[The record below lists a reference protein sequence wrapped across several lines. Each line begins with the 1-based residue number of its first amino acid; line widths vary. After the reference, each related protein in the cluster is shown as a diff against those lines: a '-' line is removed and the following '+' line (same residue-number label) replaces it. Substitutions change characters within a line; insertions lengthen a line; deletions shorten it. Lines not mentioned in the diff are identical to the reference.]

1 MDEPHQHAG
10 LAAERGRVTPG
21 PRAQTAT
28 HRESTVKYETQKVAY
43 PFIVV
48 ALLLFAA
55 QVTFGTLAGIV
66 YVYPN
71 FLSETM
77 PFHIM
82 RMSHTNLL
90 LVWLL
95 TGFFGATYYLLPE
108 EAETEIHSPTLA
120 YVHLGIFVFAG
131 AAALIG
137 YQFGIHE
144 GRHYLEQPLWVKIL
158 LTVAFLMFLY
168 NATMTLL
175 KGRRTAI
182 SVVLLLGL
190 WAAAVFW
197 LFAFYNPANLA
208 LDKMYWW
215 YIVHV
220 WVEGVWGLIMASLLA
235 YLVIKLTGVD
245 REVIEKWLYVIVGL
259 VLFSGLL
266 GTGHHYYWI
275 GTPAY
280 WQPIGSIFSS
290 LEVAPLFAMVV
301 FAFYMFWR
309 GRRDHPNKSAILW
322 TLGCVVMAFFGAGV
336 WGFMHTLSFINY
348 YTHGTQITAAHAHL
362 AFFGAYVMLN
372 LAVFTYALPHLRGKL
387 PYNQLLNMWSF
398 WIMTSGMAFMT
409 FTLTF
414 AGVIQTHLQ
423 RVMAMRFMVVAE
435 EIELFMVMRL
445 VSGVVV
451 TLSVWMFV
459 YALLGPAKE
468 QPAEGMPR
476 VAPPTPATA

>member
-1 MDEPHQHAG
+1 M
-10 LAAERGRVTPG
+10 
-21 PRAQTAT
+21 
-28 HRESTVKYETQKVAY
+28 KYETQKVAY
-43 PFIVV
+43 PFFVA
-48 ALLLFAA
+48 ALLLFVA
-55 QVTFGTLAGIV
+55 QIIFGVLAGVV
-66 YVYPN
+66 YVFPN
-71 FLSETM
+71 FLSEAM
-77 PFHIM
+77 PFHII

-90 LVWLL
+90 IVWLL
-95 TGFFGATYYLLPE
+95 IGFFGATYYLLPE
-108 EAETEIHSPTLA
+108 EAEVEIHSPTIA
-120 YVHLGIFVFAG
+120 YVQLGIFVFAG

-158 LTVAFLMFLY
+158 LTISFLMFLY
-168 NATMTLL
+168 NASRTLL
-175 KGRRTAI
+175 NGRKTAI
-182 SVVLLLGL
+182 STVLLLGL
-190 WAAAVFW
+190 WLAAIFW

-245 REVIEKWLYVIVGL
+245 REIIDKWLYVIVGL

-280 WQPIGSIFSS
+280 WQPIGSFFSA
-290 LEVAPLFAMVV
+290 LEVLPLFAMVI

-309 GRRDHPNKSAILW
+309 GQRDHPNKSAMLW
-322 TLGCVVMAFFGAGV
+322 TLGCAVMAFFGAGV

-348 YTHGTQITAAHAHL
+348 YTHGTQITAAHGHL

-372 LAVFTYALPHLRGKL
+372 LAIMTYAMPHLRGKL
-387 PYNQLLNMWSF
+387 PYNQMLNMWSF
-398 WIMTSGMAFMT
+398 WLMTAGMAFMT

-423 RVMAMRFMVVAE
+423 RVMAINFMVVQE
-435 EIELFMVMRL
+435 DLELFMVMRL
-445 VSGVVV
+445 ISGVIVLIAV
-451 TLSVWMFV
+451 LMFV
-459 YALLGPAKE
+459 YALLGRAKE
-468 QPAEGMPR
+468 QVPAEG
-476 VAPPTPATA
+476 APHIAPAAAV